1 MNKLKLRKKLLVA
14 FSLIAIISIILTAVF
29 STAAFWFVFADQE
42 ENDIRNYAIT
52 VARNYDADGEISE
65 LESYSSSS
73 TRVTLISQ
81 DGTVLYDSTENS
93 ENMSNH
99 LNRPE
104 VQEALKDGYG
114 SSNRMSSTL
123 NSTTYYY
130 AVRTND
136 GNVIRVSNTISSI
149 FSVFVKVLPA
159 IIVIVVGV
167 FIICVV
173 LSRCTTKKII
183 NPIERMT
190 QDLDDTTYEELV
202 PLAEKISSQQREIK
216 KQVKKLQLEK
226 DKINTL
232 IQNMS
237 EGFILIDMDEKILM
251 SNHSAAKFLGARE
264 QNIVGKSILTFS
276 RSDSLLDCVD
286 SAIKGKGKNGDVTI
300 NGRVLQ
306 IITNPVY
313 SNKKQNGVICLI
325 IDVSAKKKVEKMRRE
340 FTANVTHELKTPL
353 TSISGYAEIIA
364 SGLARPDDV
373 RGFAGKIHKESGRL
387 LSLIGDIIKLSQLDE
402 NISNEDFVK
411 VDCSMVAKEVAEDL
425 RSNAQKHNVTINTD
439 VHPVTIMGNRN
450 QIYELIYNLCDNA
463 IRYNRPNGTVTI
475 MTGKDKDDRA
485 YITVSDTGI
494 GIPEK
499 HQKRIFER
507 FYRVDKSRSKETGG
521 TGLGL
526 AIVKHIAERHGGTV
540 TLKSGEG
547 GSTFTV
553 EF

>member
-159 IIVIVVGV
+159 IIVIVAGV

-202 PLAEKISSQQREIK
+202 PLAEKISSQNESIRES
-216 KQVKKLQLEK
+216 LEK
-226 DKINTL
+226 ESLKMESEDAAAQTETEQTETGDYILPQSSTEVLTEEDIEGLSAEELLLARNEIYARHGRKFSTPE
-232 IQNMS
+232 IQAYFDS
-237 EGFILIDMDEKILM
+237 
-251 SNHSAAKFLGARE
+251 
-264 QNIVGKSILTFS
+264 KSWY
-276 RSDSLLDCVD
+276 
-286 SAIKGKGKNGDVTI
+286 NGTI
-300 NGRVLQ
+300 SPEDFDTSVLNS
-306 IITNPVY
+306 T
-313 SNKKQNGVICLI
+313 
-325 IDVSAKKKVEKMRRE
+325 ER
-340 FTANVTHELKTPL
+340 ANVSFIKSHE
-353 TSISGYAEIIA
+353 
-364 SGLARPDDV
+364 
-373 RGFAGKIHKESGRL
+373 
-387 LSLIGDIIKLSQLDE
+387 
-402 NISNEDFVK
+402 
-411 VDCSMVAKEVAEDL
+411 
-425 RSNAQKHNVTINTD
+425 
-439 VHPVTIMGNRN
+439 
-450 QIYELIYNLCDNA
+450 
-463 IRYNRPNGTVTI
+463 
-475 MTGKDKDDRA
+475 
-485 YITVSDTGI
+485 
-494 GIPEK
+494 
-499 HQKRIFER
+499 
-507 FYRVDKSRSKETGG
+507 
-521 TGLGL
+521 
-526 AIVKHIAERHGGTV
+526 
-540 TLKSGEG
+540 
-547 GSTFTV
+547 
-553 EF
+553 